1 MSTLAAKEEI
11 VSCATCAQTRANG
24 YSQRRLA
31 VDVRA
36 DDFSRDDQFPF
47 FCCDANGQTNDKQ
60 GGKKEAK
67 LKGKN
72 RGKWPRK
79 RNVMLFFCVWGA
91 FERTCFVSTTQ
102 KEESSFSF

>member
-47 FCCDANGQTNDKQ
+47 FLFVTPMAKRMTNKA
-60 GGKKEAK
+60 GKKK
-67 LKGKN
+67 QN
-72 RGKWPRK
+72 
-79 RNVMLFFCVWGA
+79 
-91 FERTCFVSTTQ
+91 
-102 KEESSFSF
+102 

>member
-36 DDFSRDDQFPF
+36 DDFRATTTF
-47 FCCDANGQTNDKQ
+47 FVVTPMAKRMTNKQ
-60 GGKKEAK
+60 GGKKK
-67 LKGKN
+67 QN
-72 RGKWPRK
+72 
-79 RNVMLFFCVWGA
+79 
-91 FERTCFVSTTQ
+91 
-102 KEESSFSF
+102 